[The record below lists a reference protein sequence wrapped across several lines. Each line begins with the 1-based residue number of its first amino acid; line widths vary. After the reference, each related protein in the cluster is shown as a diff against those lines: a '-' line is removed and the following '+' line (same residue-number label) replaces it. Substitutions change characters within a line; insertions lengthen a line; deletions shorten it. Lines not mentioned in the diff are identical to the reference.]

1 LNDIEIAPPSVVLQA
16 AADFS
21 YALTETVEYK
31 SFERADDFLRKDV
44 HAQQALSEFQKKWKS
59 SEALMRLNALGIEE
73 QQELERLRQAYI
85 TKPSVVAYV
94 QAQADLVELCRVAG
108 NSISQATGLNY
119 AAVCSSGCCG

>member
-1 LNDIEIAPPSVVLQA
+1 L
-16 AADFS
+16 
-21 YALTETVEYK
+21 
-31 SFERADDFLRKDV
+31 
-44 HAQQALSEFQKKWKS
+44 EFQKKWKS